1 MAGKDVSAH
10 YQVGSAGRLPT
21 SSIFSIDFNFFFADL
36 RNDFKK
42 VRSNK
47 YKLLSICLRFKL
59 KADGFREIFWRVSM
73 QLKISGHHLQLTPAI
88 ENYLMRR
95 LQKIE
100 RHHDP
105 IVNGQVT
112 LSVDKERQQA
122 EGRIHFSGFDLFAQS
137 TDRNLYAAIDAMADK
152 LDRQVI
158 EKKRKAISRRH
169 R

>member
-1 MAGKDVSAH
+1 
-10 YQVGSAGRLPT
+10 
-21 SSIFSIDFNFFFADL
+21 
-36 RNDFKK
+36 
-42 VRSNK
+42 
-47 YKLLSICLRFKL
+47 
-59 KADGFREIFWRVSM
+59 M

-137 TDRNLYAAIDAMADK
+137 TDKSVRGDWCDGG
-152 LDRQVI
+152 QVGSRVMSKR
-158 EKKRKAISRRH
+158 EKQLLEDTDDSD
-169 R
+169 

>member
-1 MAGKDVSAH
+1 
-10 YQVGSAGRLPT
+10 
-21 SSIFSIDFNFFFADL
+21 
-36 RNDFKK
+36 
-42 VRSNK
+42 
-47 YKLLSICLRFKL
+47 
-59 KADGFREIFWRVSM
+59 M

-88 ENYLMRR
+88 EDYLMRR
-95 LQKIE
+95 LEKIE

-158 EKKRKAISRRH
+158 EKKRKAITRRH

>member
-1 MAGKDVSAH
+1 MAGKDVGAH
-10 YQVGSAGRLPT
+10 YQAGSAGKLPI

-59 KADGFREIFWRVSM
+59 KGDGFCEIFWRVSM

-137 TDRNLYAAIDAMADK
+137 TDRNLYAGLMRWRTSWIA
-152 LDRQVI
+152 RSSR
-158 EKKRKAISRRH
+158 KREKAITRRH

>member
-1 MAGKDVSAH
+1 
-10 YQVGSAGRLPT
+10 
-21 SSIFSIDFNFFFADL
+21 
-36 RNDFKK
+36 
-42 VRSNK
+42 
-47 YKLLSICLRFKL
+47 
-59 KADGFREIFWRVSM
+59 M

-122 EGRIHFSGFDLFAQS
+122 EGRIHFSGFDLFNQQTEICTRGLMRWWTSWIARSSRKREKQLLE
-137 TDRNLYAAIDAMADK
+137 DIDDS
-152 LDRQVI
+152 D
-158 EKKRKAISRRH
+158 
-169 R
+169 